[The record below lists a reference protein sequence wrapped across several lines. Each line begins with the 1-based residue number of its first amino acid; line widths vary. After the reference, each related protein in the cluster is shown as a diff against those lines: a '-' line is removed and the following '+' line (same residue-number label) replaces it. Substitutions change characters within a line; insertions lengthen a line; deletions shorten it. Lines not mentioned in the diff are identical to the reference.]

1 MRRRTIL
8 PMSVVKRRSYTG
20 PADLR
25 AMQSLAQRIWSK
37 ASSLHVEDLAWQ
49 RFQHAGR
56 EAEWPTVLW
65 EAGGEVVAWGW
76 ISLPGELTLLVDP
89 ARPQLASE
97 VLGWFEDTAPAAEL
111 AVTVLDAEK
120 HVIAAL
126 ERSGYAL
133 QESPVFQ
140 SYLSRLLVDLP
151 EPVVPGGFTVRPVG
165 PDDLARRVA
174 VHRVVWHPSRVT
186 ESSYRTV
193 MAAWPYRGRL
203 DWVVEAPDGRFAA
216 QCLIWL
222 DDRNAVGELEPV
234 GTLPEF
240 RRTGLARAV
249 CLAALHAAHHA
260 GAREAVAYPVIGHP
274 KSVGAL
280 PLYRDLGFRP
290 YARTLTFTRT
300 RRRIPPSPGSASPE
314 GAHRRT

>member
-1 MRRRTIL
+1 MPAVTRRG
-8 PMSVVKRRSYTG
+8 YAG

-25 AMQSLAQRIWSK
+25 AMQDLAQRIWSK
-37 ASSLHVEDLAWQ
+37 SSSVHVGDLAWQ

-76 ISLPGELTLLVDP
+76 ISLPGELALLVGP
-89 ARPQLASE
+89 ARPGLAPE
-97 VLGWFEDTAPAAEL
+97 VLAWFEDTASAAEL

-120 HVIAAL
+120 HVVAAL
-126 ERSGYAL
+126 ERCGYAL

-140 SYLSRLLVDLP
+140 SYMSRLLVDLP
-151 EPVVPGGFTVRPVG
+151 EPVVPAGFTLRPVG
-165 PDDLARRVA
+165 ADDLDRRVA
-174 VHRVVWHPSRVT
+174 VHRTVWHPSRVT
-186 ESSYRTV
+186 GPSYRTV
-193 MAAWPYRGRL
+193 MAAWPYRAGL
-203 DWVVEAPDGRFAA
+203 DWVAEAPDGRFAA

-260 GAREAVAYPVIGHP
+260 GAREAVVYPVINHP

-280 PLYRDLGFRP
+280 PLYRALGFRP

-300 RRRIPPSPGSASPE
+300 RRRIPPSPGPASPE
-314 GAHRRT
+314 GAHERT

>member
-1 MRRRTIL
+1 MPAVTRRG
-8 PMSVVKRRSYTG
+8 YAG

-37 ASSLHVEDLAWQ
+37 SSSVHVGDLAWQ

-65 EAGGEVVAWGW
+65 EADGEVVAWGW
-76 ISLPGELTLLVDP
+76 ISLPGELALLVDP
-89 ARPQLASE
+89 AHPGLAPE
-97 VLGWFEDTAPAAEL
+97 VLAWFEDTASAAEL
-111 AVTVLDAEK
+111 AVAVLDAEK
-120 HVIAAL
+120 HVVAAL
-126 ERSGYAL
+126 ERCGYAL

-140 SYLSRLLVDLP
+140 SYMSRLLVDLP
-151 EPVVPGGFTVRPVG
+151 EPVAPAGFTLRPAG
-165 PDDLARRVA
+165 ADDLDRRVA
-174 VHRVVWHPSRVT
+174 VHRTVWHPSRVT
-186 ESSYRTV
+186 GPSYRTV
-193 MAAWPYRGRL
+193 MAAWPYRAGL
-203 DWVVEAPDGRFAA
+203 DWVAEAPDGRFAA

-260 GAREAVAYPVIGHP
+260 GAREAVVYPVINHP

-280 PLYRDLGFRP
+280 PLYRALGFRP

-300 RRRIPPSPGSASPE
+300 RRRIPPSPGPASPE
-314 GAHRRT
+314 GAHERT

>member
-1 MRRRTIL
+1 MPAVTRRD
-8 PMSVVKRRSYTG
+8 YTG
-20 PADLR
+20 PEDLR
-25 AMQSLAQRIWSK
+25 AMQSLAQRIWSR
-37 ASSLHVEDLAWQ
+37 SSSVHIGDLAWQ
-49 RFQHAGR
+49 RFQHVGR

-65 EAGGEVVAWGW
+65 EAGREVVAWGW
-76 ISLPGELTLLVDP
+76 VSLPGGLALLVDP
-89 ARPQLASE
+89 TRPELATE
-97 VLGWFEDTAPAAEL
+97 VLGWFEDTATAAEL
-111 AVTVLDAEK
+111 TVTVLDAEK

-133 QESPVFQ
+133 PESSVHQ
-140 SYLSRLLVDLP
+140 SYMSRLLEDLP

-165 PDDLARRVA
+165 ADDLARRVA
-174 VHRVVWHPSRVT
+174 VHRAVWHPSRVT
-186 ESSYRTV
+186 EPSYRNV
-193 MAAWPYRGRL
+193 MRAWPYRDRL

-240 RRTGLARAV
+240 RRLGLARAV
-249 CLAALHAAHHA
+249 CLAALHAARDA
-260 GAREAVAYPVIGHP
+260 GAREAVVYPVIGDP
-274 KSVGAL
+274 KFPAAL

-300 RRRIPPSPGSASPE
+300 RRRIPPSSGSASLE
-314 GAHRRT
+314 GAHQRT

>member
-1 MRRRTIL
+1 MPAVTRRG
-8 PMSVVKRRSYTG
+8 YAG

-25 AMQSLAQRIWSK
+25 AMQDLAQRIWSK
-37 ASSLHVEDLAWQ
+37 SSSLHVGDLAWQ

-56 EAEWPTVLW
+56 EAEWPTALW
-65 EAGGEVVAWGW
+65 EADGEVVAWGW
-76 ISLPGELTLLVDP
+76 ISLPGELALLVDP
-89 ARPQLASE
+89 ARRGLASE
-97 VLGWFEDTAPAAEL
+97 VLAWFEDTASAAEL

-120 HVIAAL
+120 HVVAAL
-126 ERSGYAL
+126 ERCGYAL
-133 QESPVFQ
+133 RESPVFQ
-140 SYLSRLLVDLP
+140 SYISRLLVDLP
-151 EPVVPGGFTVRPVG
+151 EPVVPSGFTLRPAG
-165 PDDLARRVA
+165 ADDLDRRVA
-174 VHRVVWHPSRVT
+174 VHRTVWHPSRVT
-186 ESSYRTV
+186 GPSYRTV
-193 MAAWPYRGRL
+193 MAAWPYRAGL

-222 DDRNAVGELEPV
+222 DDRHAVGELEPV

-260 GAREAVAYPVIGHP
+260 GAREAVVYPVVNHP

-280 PLYRDLGFRP
+280 PLYRALGFRP

-300 RRRIPPSPGSASPE
+300 RRRIPPFPGPASSE
-314 GAHRRT
+314 GAHGRT

>member
-1 MRRRTIL
+1 MPALTRRG
-8 PMSVVKRRSYTG
+8 YAG

-25 AMQSLAQRIWSK
+25 AMQSVAQRNWSK
-37 ASSLHVEDLAWQ
+37 ASSLHVGDLAWQ

-65 EAGGEVVAWGW
+65 EADGEVVAWGW
-76 ISLPGELTLLVDP
+76 ISLPGELALLVDP
-89 ARPQLASE
+89 ARPELALE
-97 VLGWFEDTAPAAEL
+97 VLGWFEDTASAAEL

-120 HVIAAL
+120 HVVAAL
-126 ERSGYAL
+126 ERRGYAL
-133 QESPVFQ
+133 QESSVHQ
-140 SYLSRLLVDLP
+140 SYMSRLLVDLP
-151 EPVVPGGFTVRPVG
+151 EPVVPAGFTLRPVV

-174 VHRVVWHPSRVT
+174 VHRAVWHPSRVT
-186 ESSYRTV
+186 EPSYRSV
-193 MAAWPYRGRL
+193 MAAWPYRAEL

-222 DDRNAVGELEPV
+222 DERNAVGELEPV

-260 GAREAVAYPVIGHP
+260 GTREAVVYPVINHP
-274 KSVGAL
+274 KSAGAL

-300 RRRIPPSPGSASPE
+300 RRRIPPFPGSASPE
-314 GAHRRT
+314 GAQRRR

>member
-1 MRRRTIL
+1 MPAVT
-8 PMSVVKRRSYTG
+8 RRSYAG

-25 AMQSLAQRIWSK
+25 AMQGLAQRIWSK
-37 ASSLHVEDLAWQ
+37 SSSVHVGDLPWQ
-49 RFQHAGR
+49 RFQQTGR

-76 ISLPGELTLLVDP
+76 VSLPGELALLVDP
-89 ARPQLASE
+89 ARPELASE
-97 VLGWFEDTAPAAEL
+97 VLGWFEDTASAAEL
-111 AVTVLDAEK
+111 TVTVLDGEK
-120 HVIAAL
+120 HVVAAL

-133 QESPVFQ
+133 QENAPYL

-151 EPVVPGGFTVRPVG
+151 APVVPGGFAVRPVG
-165 PDDLARRVA
+165 PDDLERRVA
-174 VHRVVWHPSRVT
+174 VHREVWQPSRVT
-186 ESSYRTV
+186 ASSYRAV
-193 MAAWPYRGRL
+193 MAAWPYRARL
-203 DWVVEAPDGRFAA
+203 DWVAEAPDGRFAA

-249 CLAALHAAHHA
+249 CLAALREAHHA
-260 GAREAVAYPVIGHP
+260 GAREAVVYPVIGHP
-274 KSVGAL
+274 KSVAAL

-300 RRRIPPSPGSASPE
+300 LRRIPPSAGSASPE
-314 GAHRRT
+314 GAQPRT

>member
-1 MRRRTIL
+1 MLAVTRRG
-8 PMSVVKRRSYTG
+8 YAG

-25 AMQSLAQRIWSK
+25 AMQSVAQRIWSK
-37 ASSLHVEDLAWQ
+37 SSSLHVGDLAWQ

-76 ISLPGELTLLVDP
+76 VSLPGELALLVDP
-89 ARPQLASE
+89 ARPELASG
-97 VLGWFEDTAPAAEL
+97 VLAWFEDTASAAEL

-126 ERSGYAL
+126 ERCGYAR
-133 QESPVFQ
+133 QESSVFQ
-140 SYLSRLLVDLP
+140 SYMSRLLVDVP
-151 EPVVPGGFTVRPVG
+151 EPVVPAGFTLRPVG

-174 VHRVVWHPSRVT
+174 VHRAVWHPSRVT
-186 ESSYRTV
+186 GPSYRTV
-193 MAAWPYRGRL
+193 TAAWPYRAGL
-203 DWVVEAPDGRFAA
+203 DWVAEAPDGRFAA

-222 DDRNAVGELEPV
+222 DERNAVGELEPV

-249 CLAALHAAHHA
+249 CLAALRAAHHA
-260 GAREAVAYPVIGHP
+260 GAREAVVYPVINHP

-290 YARTLTFTRT
+290 YARTLAFTRT
-300 RRRIPPSPGSASPE
+300 RRRIPPFPGPASPE
-314 GAHRRT
+314 GAH